1 MGRPFGVVILLLALA
16 LGCSTSSPTPVDGG
30 GDSGGDLG
38 MGDVLGDVARDS
50 DGDVPDSDNGG
61 ACATGLGPD
70 QCPINP
76 DGTTCPADCE
86 AVRGALWHES
96 TFCYGPGTQLV
107 ACVKKSGSWTVFS
120 TCTLELA
127 TGRKFLTPIALPC
140 PQVHGFASCG
150 AGGGY
155 CPP

>member
-1 MGRPFGVVILLLALA
+1 M
-16 LGCSTSSPTPVDGG
+16 
-30 GDSGGDLG
+30 
-38 MGDVLGDVARDS
+38 
-50 DGDVPDSDNGG
+50 
-61 ACATGLGPD
+61 
-70 QCPINP
+70 
-76 DGTTCPADCE
+76 
-86 AVRGALWHES
+86 RGALWHES

>member
-1 MGRPFGVVILLLALA
+1 MKVLATMVFCV
-16 LGCSTSSPTPVDGG
+16 LGCSTASPSPADGG
-30 GDSGGDLG
+30 GDSGDAHDDV
-38 MGDVLGDVARDS
+38 GDVLGDVGGDS
-50 DGDVPDSDNGG
+50 DVAESGDGG

-70 QCPINP
+70 QCPINS